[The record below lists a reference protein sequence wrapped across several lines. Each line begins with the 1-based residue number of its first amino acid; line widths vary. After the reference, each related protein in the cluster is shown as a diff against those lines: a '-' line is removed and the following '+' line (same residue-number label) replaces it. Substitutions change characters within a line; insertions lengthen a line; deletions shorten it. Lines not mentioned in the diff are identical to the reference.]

1 MLNGLISMKHPGMLT
16 VSAVLVGSVL
26 LMSCSVKPP
35 LQGEDLRSKALPS
48 VALPN
53 QFAQSSNSSGTAT
66 ASARVDDAWLK
77 QFQDEELNQLVAEA
91 LRNSPDIQVIAARR
105 SQSESLIDAAS
116 GAQYPGVNAFGNTG
130 GKVGSSGSGV
140 TGYYIGA
147 GWELDLW
154 GRVRTSIAGAKQ
166 SARALNAEQ
175 DAARLSLIGALTKTV
190 WLARGL
196 QEQAR
201 LANESAIA
209 AQTVADLTA
218 IRENIGASSQA
229 DVSSSKL
236 NASQAKELALT
247 VALARDQALRAVE
260 VLVGRYPDA
269 KPLSTT
275 HLPALPAP
283 VAPGLP
289 ADLLERRPDMIA
301 AEARVNS
308 AFYAAEEK
316 RLARLP
322 KISLTAGFGYINSQ
336 IFALT
341 RGPSTSLGTGA
352 NVFIPLFQ
360 GGSIEAQIAYQNAEA
375 QAAIA
380 NYGKVALGA
389 FKDVENALNGEATWR
404 DRSIQ
409 LQTQLTEQRRLL
421 DNRRA
426 EFRIG
431 RIDQRQ
437 VQQEVMRTNAIEI
450 NWRQGQ
456 VDALTQ
462 RVNLY
467 LALGGSPTE

>member
-1 MLNGLISMKHPGMLT
+1 MLSRFNLSRLRPLLATSALISSL
-16 VSAVLVGSVL
+16 VLA
-26 LMSCSVKPP
+26 SCTIKPP
-35 LQGEDLRSKALPS
+35 IQGEDLRSKALPT
-48 VALPN
+48 VKVPD
-53 QFAQSSNSSGTAT
+53 QFAMQGKQRGASSNLVK
-66 ASARVDDAWLK
+66 VDDAWLK

-105 SQSESLIDAAS
+105 LQAESLINAAS

-130 GKVGSSGSGV
+130 GKVGSSGTGL
-140 TGYYIGA
+140 TGYYVGA

-154 GRVRTSIAGAKQ
+154 GRVRTSIAGASQ
-166 SARALNAEQ
+166 NARSINADQ
-175 DAARLSLIGALTKTV
+175 DAARLSLIGTLTKTA
-190 WLARGL
+190 WLARAL

-201 LANESAIA
+201 LTNQSAVA
-209 AQTVADLTA
+209 AQTVSDLTV
-218 IRENIGASSQA
+218 IREKIGASSAA
-229 DVSSSKL
+229 DVSASKL
-236 NASQAKELALT
+236 AASQAKELALSA
-247 VALARDQALRAVE
+247 ALARDQALRAVE

-275 HLPALPAP
+275 DLPKLPAP

-289 ADLLERRPDMIA
+289 TDLLERRPDIIA

-308 AFYAAEEK
+308 AFYATEEK

-322 KISLTAGFGYINSQ
+322 KISLTAGFGYINSEV
-336 IFALT
+336 FALT

-360 GGSIEAQIAYQNAEA
+360 GGAIEAQIAYQNAEA

-380 NYGKVALGA
+380 NYGKVALNA
-389 FKDVENALNGEATWR
+389 FNDVENALNGEATWR
-404 DRSIQ
+404 ERSTL
-409 LQTQLTEQRRLL
+409 LQSQLTEQRRLM

-431 RIDQRQ
+431 RVDQRQ
-437 VQQEVMRTNAIEI
+437 IQQEIIRTNAIEM

-456 VDALTQ
+456 VDALAQ